1 MLKKSP
7 YDIIKS
13 RYVTEKTSVLEQLQ
27 FASGNACVKKCDS
40 PKYVFIVDKK
50 ANKREI
56 ADAVEEIY
64 AERKV
69 KVVAVNTICAKPKKK
84 RVKGRPGL
92 KPGFKKAIVTL
103 EAGDSLGE
111 KV

>member
-1 MLKKSP
+1 MTQKDP
-7 YDIIKS
+7 YQIVKHIHN
-13 RYVTEKTSVLEQLQ
+13 TEKSVVLQQLK
-27 FASGNACVKKCDS
+27 NADSNNSVRRCES

-64 AERKV
+64 SDKNV
-69 KVVAVNTICAKPKKK
+69 KVTAVNTLNVKQKQR
-84 RVKGRPGL
+84 RVRGRIGM

-103 EAGDSLGE
+103 EKGDSLDN
-111 KV
+111 V